1 MEISN
6 TNLITKMTTMGK
18 TKTEDRLLMI
28 VDGSNLAH
36 RSFHKF
42 KNLTY
47 KGEHTGL
54 IYGFMRILQSYMVR
68 FRPTYVL
75 VTFDTHASKSSNFR
89 NELLGSYKEHR
100 IRDLSMDYESFNQQ
114 TKILKKM
121 LRYLNIPVIWD
132 KKGLGHESDDYI
144 GHFALKHTGKVVIV
158 SSDKDFCQLLSSNV
172 KIFNPSK
179 ETLILEKTCK
189 DIMGYSPN
197 ECVDYLC
204 LLGDKSDDIPGY
216 KGMGEKNTRIFLDEF
231 GSIDAFLKD
240 EEATYPRIDR
250 EALEAVYHRN
260 LDVIDI
266 RRALRL
272 YPLKKIPIAY
282 PYKEDKKELL
292 RKLKLLFI
300 KYGTMSFMTSQF
312 LEPFNR
318 LLTKSTWHEL
328 T

>member
-1 MEISN
+1 MKI
-6 TNLITKMTTMGK
+6 TMGK
-18 TKTEDRLLMI
+18 TKTDDKLLMI

-54 IYGFMRILQSYMVR
+54 IYGFMRILQSYLVR

-75 VTFDTHASKSSNFR
+75 VTFDTHESKSSNFR
-89 NELLGSYKEHR
+89 NKLLGGYKEHR
-100 IRDLSMDYESFNQQ
+100 TRDLSMDYESFNKQ
-114 TKILKKM
+114 TKILKKV

-144 GHFALKHTGKVVIV
+144 GHFALNHTGKVVII
-158 SSDKDFCQLLSSNV
+158 SSDKDFCQLLSSRV

-179 ETLILEKTCK
+179 ETLVLEKTCK
-189 DIMGYSPN
+189 EVMGYSAK

-216 KGMGEKNTRIFLDEF
+216 KGMGEKNTRAFLDKF
-231 GSIDAFLKD
+231 GSISAFLAD
-240 EEATYPRIDR
+240 PEASYSRIDR
-250 EALEAVYHRN
+250 EGLEAVYNRN
-260 LDVIDI
+260 VEMIDI
-266 RRALRL
+266 RVALSK

-282 PYKEDKKELL
+282 PYKADKKELL

-300 KYGTMSFMTSQF
+300 KYGTMSFMTSTF
-312 LEPFNR
+312 LEPFNK

>member
-1 MEISN
+1 MVISN
-6 TNLITKMTTMGK
+6 MNLIMMTTTMGK

-54 IYGFMRILQSYMVR
+54 IYGFMRILQSYLVR

-75 VTFDTHASKSSNFR
+75 VTFDTNESKSSNFR
-89 NELLGSYKEHR
+89 NKLLGSYKEHR
-100 IRDLSMDYESFNQQ
+100 TRDLSIDYESFNKQN
-114 TKILKKM
+114 KILKKI

-144 GHFALKHTGKVVIV
+144 GHFALKHTGKVIII
-158 SSDKDFCQLLSSNV
+158 SSDKDFCQLLSPKI

-179 ETLILEKTCK
+179 ETLVLEKTCK
-189 DIMGYSPN
+189 DIMGYTPQ

-216 KGMGEKNTRIFLDEF
+216 KGMGEKNTRIFLDQF
-231 GSIDAFLKD
+231 GSISSFLDD
-240 EEATYPRIDR
+240 EEANYPRIDR
-250 EALEAVYHRN
+250 EALGAVYNRN
-260 LDVIDI
+260 IEMIDI
-266 RRALRL
+266 QVALSK

-282 PYKEDKKELL
+282 PYKGDKKELL

>member
-1 MEISN
+1 MKI
-6 TNLITKMTTMGK
+6 TMGK
-18 TKTEDRLLMI
+18 TKTDDKLLMI

-54 IYGFMRILQSYMVR
+54 IYGFMRILQSYLVR

-75 VTFDTHASKSSNFR
+75 VTFDTHESKSSNFR
-89 NELLGSYKEHR
+89 NKLLGGYKEHR
-100 IRDLSMDYESFNQQ
+100 TRDLSMDYESFNKQ
-114 TKILKKM
+114 TKILKKV

-144 GHFALKHTGKVVIV
+144 GHFALNHTGKVVII
-158 SSDKDFCQLLSSNV
+158 SSDKDFCQLLSSRV

-179 ETLILEKTCK
+179 ETLVLEKTCK
-189 DIMGYSPN
+189 EVMGYSAK

-216 KGMGEKNTRIFLDEF
+216 RGMGEKNTRAFLDKF
-231 GSIDAFLKD
+231 GSISAFLAD
-240 EEATYPRIDR
+240 PEASYSRIDR
-250 EALEAVYHRN
+250 EGLEAVYNRN
-260 LDVIDI
+260 VEMIDI
-266 RRALRL
+266 RVALSK

-282 PYKEDKKELL
+282 PYKSDKKELL

-300 KYGTMSFMTSQF
+300 KYGTMSFMTSTF
-312 LEPFNR
+312 LEPFNK